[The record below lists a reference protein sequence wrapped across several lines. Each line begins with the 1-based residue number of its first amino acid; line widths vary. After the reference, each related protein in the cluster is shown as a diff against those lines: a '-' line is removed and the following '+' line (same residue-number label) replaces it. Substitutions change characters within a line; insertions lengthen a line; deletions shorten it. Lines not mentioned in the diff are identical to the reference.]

1 MTQVSVLEARRD
13 TSGGYKVDVGRGE
26 RIGRVSSEW
35 FSRPADERYL
45 SLSELAR
52 SVRDRADRSRTRM
65 VESALIHVEANRS
78 VPERLALILPGTD
91 TPIAP
96 THWSFGQLASLVGA
110 PAAYLRQLPAPLAAI
125 NLQYGLTSS
134 RAEQIKT
141 LETDNGRVELRA
153 VTGPDYGRIYD
164 HELVEAVQRLDRA
177 RLDLQ
182 RREALVASGSVS
194 EEELTAARNAHSTA
208 LANYQ
213 AADAAR
219 AQAAAN
225 RTSAIGSRD
234 ANRALIETRAG
245 ADNPEVL
252 AARAARDQARVDLER
267 TVLRAPVDGI
277 VSRRQVQVGQRVQA
291 GAMLMI
297 IVPIQAAY
305 VDANFKEGQLKKVRP
320 GQRVTLT
327 SDLYGESVEYHGTVV
342 GFSGGTGAAFAVVPA
357 QNATGNWIK
366 VVQRLPVRI
375 RLDPRQLA
383 EHPLRVGLSMTVDI
397 DVSN

>member
-1 MTQVSVLEARRD
+1 MTNSTPDIDHPHTSVADGPGLD
-13 TSGGYKVDVGRGE
+13 DL
-26 RIGRVSSEW
+26 RVK
-35 FSRPADERYL
+35 
-45 SLSELAR
+45 
-52 SVRDRADRSRTRM
+52 RTRQ
-65 VESALIHVEANRS
+65 
-78 VPERLALILPGTD
+78 RL
-91 TPIAP
+91 
-96 THWSFGQLASLVGA
+96 FVG
-110 PAAYLRQLPAPLAAI
+110 LAATVAV
-125 NLQYGLTSS
+125 LGAGYFAYGAVIASNHV
-134 RAEQIKT
+134 
-141 LETDNGRVELRA
+141 ETDNAYVGANVAQLTPLVGGPVREVLVDDTVAVKRGHVLVRLDDTDAKLALARAEAELAATERRVRGLIANDSGLGAQIAARSADQSRA
-153 VTGPDYGRIYD
+153 AAQFAAARGD
-164 HELVEAVQRLDRA
+164 LDRA